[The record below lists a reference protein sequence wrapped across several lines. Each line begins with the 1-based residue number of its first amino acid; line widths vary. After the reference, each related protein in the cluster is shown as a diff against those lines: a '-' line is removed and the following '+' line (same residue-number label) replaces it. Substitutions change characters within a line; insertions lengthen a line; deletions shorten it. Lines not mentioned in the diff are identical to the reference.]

1 MSSKLG
7 VAFAEFQNSISRLE
21 ENFVLFEDVCLDLNF
36 TKLVDEVNNKGPS
49 TIQRPDFLDSLTVK
63 AICKDT
69 SFYGRKQKTRYE
81 STNIT
86 NKEKLLLL
94 YGLYHNY
101 CWKMFDKLYNPVQ
114 ERSRAGGDLH
124 SQHQLMIQCTEFL
137 DRTRNKTNTEVY
149 EGFHNRIETIRDR
162 LHEFKEAFR
171 ESSKMLYENGAL
183 RKMTRVVSEDHFKNK
198 YFQSLA
204 FDNNSEFIF
213 KYKSDFEDKNDKSP
227 MDAAHLININSL
239 RNIIDTI
246 FKIPKRGRL
255 KKNSDKGKLL
265 RLLLKLLYF

>member
-1 MSSKLG
+1 MTSKPG
-7 VAFAEFQNSISRLE
+7 VEFAEFYNSFTILHN
-21 ENFVLFEDVCLDLNF
+21 NFVLFEDVCSDLNF
-36 TKLVDEVNNKGPS
+36 TKLVVELKNKGRRS
-49 TIQRPDFLDSLTVK
+49 TIQHPDFIDSLTVK

-114 ERSRAGGDLH
+114 ERSRAGGDRH
-124 SQHQLMIQCTEFL
+124 SQHQLMKQCTDL
-137 DRTRNKTNTEVY
+137 NRTNKTLY
-149 EGFHNRIETIRDR
+149 ERHLSEIETIRDR
-162 LHEFKEAFR
+162 LHEFKEVFR
-171 ESSKMLYENGAL
+171 ESSKTLFEDGAL
-183 RKMTRVVSEDHFKNK
+183 SKMARVVSNDNFDNK

-204 FDNNSEFIF
+204 FDNNSEFFF
-213 KYKSDFEDKNDKSP
+213 KYKSELEEKNDKSP

-246 FKIPKRGRL
+246 FKIPKKGRL
-255 KKNSDKGKLL
+255 KKNRDKGKLL
-265 RLLLKLLYF
+265 R

>member
-7 VAFAEFQNSISRLE
+7 VAYAEFLFALSRLE
-21 ENFVLFEDVCLDLNF
+21 DNFVLFEDVYSDLNF
-36 TKLVDEVNNKGPS
+36 TKLVDEVKNKGPP
-49 TIQRPDFLDSLTVK
+49 TIQYPDFLDSLTVK

-69 SFYGRKQKTRYE
+69 SFYGRKQLTRHE
-81 STNIT
+81 SSNIT

-101 CWKMFDKLYNPVQ
+101 CWKMYDKLYNPVQ
-114 ERSRAGGDLH
+114 EGSRAGGDSH
-124 SQHQLMIQCTEFL
+124 SQNPLMLQCTEFL
-137 DRTRNKTNTEVY
+137 DRNRNKSSKIVY
-149 EGFHNRIETIRDR
+149 EKFLSRIEIIRDR
-162 LHEFKEAFR
+162 LFEFKEAFR
-171 ESSKMLYENGAL
+171 ESSKTLYENGDL
-183 RKMTRVVSEDHFKNK
+183 RKMTRVVSEDHFNNK

-213 KYKSDFEDKNDKSP
+213 KYYSDFEDKNDKSP
-227 MDAAHLININSL
+227 MDAADSINIKSL

-255 KKNSDKGKLL
+255 KKNSDKGKTI
-265 RLLLKLLYF
+265 